1 MPELPDAQW
10 SRMVQQ
16 YGLSDHDATVLL
28 SEAGA
33 AEYFET
39 VTGHRTLINSRPH
52 RLMLNII

>member
-1 MPELPDAQW
+1 MPELPDAKW
-10 SRMVQQ
+10 SRMVEQ

-39 VTGHRTLINSRPH
+39 VNGQQYVDKQQTTSADA
-52 RLMLNII
+52 